1 MTIDD
6 PFLVTSTAIENS
18 WHSEDGESWRTSS
31 RTVGISRSFSALA
44 LQRGARTNVSTCA
57 FAKQGFVPSAP
68 VPTRTIARTAPCP
81 TPLRRPSVS
90 RRSSR
95 SCGYGPHP
103 HADTVVAVR
112 CGGRGWEA
120 AHRVMFVSLF
130 TCTRS
135 HVTCR
140 RCHVS
145 TRQVQAGV
153 PGRPERGQ
161 DQHHH
166 AVHVRQVR
174 QHLPGACACDVRTW
188 ATTRTESTCVRVEIE
203 GRRGPRTVARN
214 RPSSYVHGTIPW
226 TSCRGKERIKPVQE
240 KRR

>member
-1 MTIDD
+1 MAFGRWGI
-6 PFLVTSTAIENS
+6 L
-18 WHSEDGESWRTSS
+18 EDFFTHHRTSS
-31 RTVGISRSFSALA
+31 LLFGTRIAEGCADERVHLRLSRARIRSIRTLPHAHDRTDRSRATS
-44 LQRGARTNVSTCA
+44 
-57 FAKQGFVPSAP
+57 
-68 VPTRTIARTAPCP
+68 
-81 TPLRRPSVS
+81 LRRPSVS
-90 RRSSR
+90 CPSSP
-95 SCGYGPHP
+95 SFGYGPHP
-103 HADTVVAVR
+103 HADTVVAGL

-174 QHLPGACACDVRTW
+174 QHLPGACA
-188 ATTRTESTCVRVEIE
+188 
-203 GRRGPRTVARN
+203 
-214 RPSSYVHGTIPW
+214 
-226 TSCRGKERIKPVQE
+226 
-240 KRR
+240 